1 MNEHRTLGG
10 KIITRPFIIMAFLA
24 GIAVFLLIKRF
35 IFGLESV
42 TNLSDGYP
50 WGIWIVYDV
59 VVGTAIGCGGYV
71 MAILVYIFNRG
82 KYHPLVRSALLS
94 SVFGYTTAGFSIFID
109 VGRYWQIYNIFLPS
123 HVNLNSIMFEVAFC
137 VAAYIL
143 VLWIEFFPAFLEKFN
158 KTKALLILN
167 KTLFIFI
174 AIGVLLPT
182 MHQSTLG
189 SLMIIAGNKL
199 SPLWQTGWLPVLFLI
214 SAILMGYAMVIF
226 ESLYSSAVLKIPYE
240 MPALSKIGKLV
251 AWVAVVYIILRFSE
265 IILNGKLVL
274 LFTDGWL
281 NRIMFV
287 IENLLFIVPA
297 ILLFSKKHRRST
309 KSLFFIAIALVFA
322 GAIYRFNAYLVGF
335 NPGIGWHY
343 WPSASEILITIGI
356 IAMEIIAYLV
366 FIKKL
371 SVLPNIKHSTTF

>member
-174 AIGVLLPT
+174 AIGILLPT

-199 SPLWQTGWLPVLFLI
+199 SPLWQTGWLPFLFLI

-274 LFTDGWL
+274 LFTDSWL